1 MTKAP
6 IQNPTIPTY
15 FQRQVLERAATSR
28 FGEPRLD
35 MMPPHNPEGDPLTE
49 FAIATII
56 NPSINNLND
65 TDPGGPR
72 FPGITISDPLPL
84 ALKDDER
91 KERKA
96 RELQGYMNGI
106 LPTVIW
112 EGLPFSTSY
121 TGPKSLGIG
130 NVNPSKKG
138 NHRINLEERRA
149 ELNKR
154 RKLSFMGESSSGKS
168 ALAAHLEQVAHILM
182 TGQVNATIRDNE
194 EYLNPIRNRNVARFN
209 APTAEMFMQSLMKI
223 GFNKNQ
229 LLLLELPATTPI
241 QDIPENLR
249 EKLKNNIPHSLT
261 NRVKMYLSRNRH
273 SLDKNFQLEAILHSF
288 PRESVLFSSTQVDAL
303 SSNPE
308 KAQGIVTP
316 IAQDPKSKKDLI
328 ENFLYLLDL
337 ESSPAKNVPLN
348 TNFPDN
354 QHYLHRNLSDIFNHL
369 PPLLKSIYAFG
380 VLNRQEVIPMLLPLN
395 QRIGGFS
402 RTIDQTNLPE
412 LHQMLVLLNSMQ
424 TSDGIDKT
432 KSQLSRLIA
441 AVRFDAESLAKHAIN
456 LCPDKEPIL
465 TKLIEL
471 CDFADTLK
479 SIGENTNAA
488 IFANTLY
495 HSAISLV
502 ILAQQTNVIEFSD
515 PQHSDLY

>member
-96 RELQGYMNGI
+96 RELQGYMNKI

-149 ELNKR
+149 ELGKR

-168 ALAAHLEQVAHILM
+168 ALTAHLEQVAHILM
-182 TGQVNATIRDNE
+182 TGQVRATIQDNE
-194 EYLNPIRNRNVARFN
+194 NPLYSIRNRNVSRFD
-209 APTAEMFMQSLMKI
+209 APTAERFMHSLMNI

-229 LLLLELPATTPI
+229 LLLLELPATTSI
-241 QDIPENLR
+241 QNIPENLR
-249 EKLKNNIPHSLT
+249 WKLNNNPTGLIRKVLMSLT
-261 NRVKMYLSRNRH
+261 RERDSLVKKSQ
-273 SLDKNFQLEAILHSF
+273 LDEILNSF

-369 PPLLKSIYAFG
+369 PPLLRSIYAFG

-441 AVRFDAESLAKHAIN
+441 AERFDAESLAKHAIN

-495 HSAISLV
+495 HSVISLV

-515 PQHSDLY
+515 PQHPDLY